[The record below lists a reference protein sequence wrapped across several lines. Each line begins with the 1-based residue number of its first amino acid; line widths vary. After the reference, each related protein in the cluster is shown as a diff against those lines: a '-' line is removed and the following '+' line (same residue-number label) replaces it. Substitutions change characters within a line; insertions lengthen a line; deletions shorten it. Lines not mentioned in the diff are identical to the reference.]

1 MSQNTSAL
9 GRMGVLNPEFL
20 FDVTDG
26 GTALYN
32 ALTSMFTAFSDHA
45 ISRYKSVPNMAN
57 AATTSITH
65 NFGQALTELHVMV
78 FESGVPLNKVERDA
92 YYSITQVNTNEIQI
106 ENISGGTRSPD
117 FVVFGFSLLS
127 FAGKK
132 QGNVQTTDATQTTLL
147 SLAVPTDK
155 SVVVN
160 ILVNGRGSSAENS
173 YIVRGVAKNASGTVT
188 FTQLAREVD
197 EWDSDWSLAVSGS
210 GANLLVRVTGEA
222 ATTIDWHGTID
233 VSLF

>member
-32 ALTSMFTAFSDHA
+32 AVTAMFEAFSDHV
-45 ISRYKSVPNMAN
+45 ISRYKSVPNMAD
-57 AATTSITH
+57 AATTSVIH
-65 NFGQALTELHVMV
+65 NFGQALTEVEVLV
-78 FESGVPLNKVERDA
+78 FESGVPLNKVQRDA
-92 YYSITQVNTNEIQI
+92 LYSITQVNTNEIQI
-106 ENISGGTRSPD
+106 ENISGGTRSPY
-117 FVVFGFSLLS
+117 FVVLGFSLLS
-127 FAGKK
+127 LAGKK
-132 QGNVQTTDATQTTLL
+132 HGSVSTSDATQTTLL
-147 SLAVPTDK
+147 SLAIPTDK
-155 SVVVN
+155 SVVVS
-160 ILVNGRGSSAENS
+160 LMVNGRGSAAENS

-197 EWDSDWSLAVSGS
+197 EGDSDWSLSVAGS

-222 ATTIDWHGTID
+222 ATPIDWHGSID
-233 VSLF
+233 ISLF